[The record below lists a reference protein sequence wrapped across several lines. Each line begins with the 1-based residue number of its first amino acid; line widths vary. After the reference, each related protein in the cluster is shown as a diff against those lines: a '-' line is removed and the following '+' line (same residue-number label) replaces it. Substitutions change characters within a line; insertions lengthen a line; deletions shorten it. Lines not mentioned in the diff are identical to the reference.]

1 MFIAA
6 YISKIIHVRYNRLY
20 NAVKN
25 VITTEIN
32 ALQCLRIRTLVPPKG
47 RGGMYSGRLKYTI
60 KKKLERFLYDWT
72 NQHVFTL
79 WHQLFCIQL

>member
-6 YISKIIHVRYNRLY
+6 YNSEIIHVLYNRLY

-32 ALQCLRIRTLVPPKG
+32 ALQCLRTFVPPKG

-60 KKKLERFLYDWT
+60 KKQIANICQRVVNTF
-72 NQHVFTL
+72 
-79 WHQLFCIQL
+79 